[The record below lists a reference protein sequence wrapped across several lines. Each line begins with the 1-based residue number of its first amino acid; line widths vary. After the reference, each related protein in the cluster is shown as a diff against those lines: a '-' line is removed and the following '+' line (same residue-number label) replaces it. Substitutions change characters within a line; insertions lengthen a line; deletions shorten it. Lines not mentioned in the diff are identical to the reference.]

1 MHGVAGKA
9 AGCCHLASGGNPCPA
24 QELDPGGGEDSCGD
38 DGGDDGDDGDG
49 GGGGGEGVG
58 GVFFYADN
66 QSSRCIIKLETKRT
80 GFTSGAFLIGKRGDC
95 GNYFRL
101 GSEHIL
107 SGF

>member
-38 DGGDDGDDGDG
+38 DDGDDGDG

-101 GSEHIL
+101 SSEHIL

>member
-38 DGGDDGDDGDG
+38 DDGDDGDG

-58 GVFFYADN
+58 
-66 QSSRCIIKLETKRT
+66 
-80 GFTSGAFLIGKRGDC
+80 
-95 GNYFRL
+95 
-101 GSEHIL
+101 
-107 SGF
+107 